1 MVLIHLFEKL
11 VTMHPLWSYGIILI
25 GMILEG
31 DVVIV
36 VSGVLSHVGVL
47 HIVPT
52 LSMIIL
58 GAVLKTIGWY
68 SLGLLIK
75 RMFPQSK
82 VLKYIERKVLY
93 LLPHFSTK
101 PFWSVFTSKF
111 MYGLNHAVM
120 IFSGYTGISFRQFA
134 KAEIISTFFWIVLL
148 FPLGLFFSYAAF
160 SFTHDLR
167 FVLLIIF
174 GFIFGVLLLHRF
186 LGQII
191 EYFQAEN

>member
-11 VTMHPLWSYGIILI
+11 VTMHPLWSYGVILI

-31 DVVIV
+31 DVVLV

-47 HIVPT
+47 HVVPT
-52 LSMIIL
+52 LSVLVL
-58 GAVLKTIGWY
+58 GAVLKTIVWY
-68 SLGLLIK
+68 SLGVLIK
-75 RMFPQSK
+75 YLFPNST

-93 LLPHFSTK
+93 LLPHFPEK

-120 IFSGYTGISFRQFA
+120 IFSGYTGISFREFA
-134 KAEIISTFFWIVLL
+134 KAEIISTFCWIVIL

-167 FVLLIIF
+167 FVLLILF
-174 GFIFGVLLLHRF
+174 GFVFGILIVHRF

-191 EYFQAEN
+191 EYFQAK